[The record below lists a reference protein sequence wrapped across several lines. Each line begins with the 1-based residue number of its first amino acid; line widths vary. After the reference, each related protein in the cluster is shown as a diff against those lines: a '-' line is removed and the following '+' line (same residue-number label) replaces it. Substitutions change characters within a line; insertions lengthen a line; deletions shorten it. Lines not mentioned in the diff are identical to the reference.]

1 MVFFCELE
9 RRGQY
14 SNERSGASVKTA
26 RKAGERRWKIRLS
39 TLYILN
45 SFKITS
51 VLPGTGNSH
60 WFNFNTAFYQMS
72 ITHHQKD
79 IDKLFSWEDGRRW
92 FGCTCERFRKGT
104 FLLGGGGR
112 GLRPQR
118 GGLLV
123 KESFVSY
130 SREGHTF
137 SSNFFS
143 EDMFYVV
150 LHFSF
155 YVLWFN

>member
-1 MVFFCELE
+1 MDDVDLDALASDLGRVRFF
-9 RRGQY
+9 
-14 SNERSGASVKTA
+14 
-26 RKAGERRWKIRLS
+26 
-39 TLYILN
+39 
-45 SFKITS
+45 
-51 VLPGTGNSH
+51 
-60 WFNFNTAFYQMS
+60 
-72 ITHHQKD
+72 
-79 IDKLFSWEDGRRW
+79 
-92 FGCTCERFRKGT
+92 
-104 FLLGGGGR
+104 LGWGR

-155 YVLWFN
+155 TCFDLIKTPRVHHILCKSIPILIVFENAR